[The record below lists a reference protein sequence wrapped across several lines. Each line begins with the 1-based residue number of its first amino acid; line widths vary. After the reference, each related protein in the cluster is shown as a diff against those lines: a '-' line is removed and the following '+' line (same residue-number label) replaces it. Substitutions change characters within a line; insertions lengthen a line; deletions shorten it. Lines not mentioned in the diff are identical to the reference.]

1 MLRTGCNFARLKRLR
16 LILRAGKIEEA
27 PYLVFPPSESAL
39 NRFWNGCGNIRLD
52 ALFWGEECCEVLC
65 CAKDFCLDVGST
77 RPQIPDIRMGLHRI
91 CRCAHWWSYCCAP
104 TEVPIYR
111 QI

>member
-1 MLRTGCNFARLKRLR
+1 MLRTGCNFARLKRPT

-27 PYLVFPPSESAL
+27 LYLVVPRNERAEQVLEWLRKHP
-39 NRFWNGCGNIRLD
+39 GLD

-91 CRCAHWWSYCCAP
+91 CRCAHRWSYCRAP

-111 QI
+111 RS